1 MDQPHDGP
9 EPIDPHDAYIASL
22 DRPVAVC
29 VDGKMVWTEADKE
42 SPAVALSRYFAALP
56 PPEPAEP
63 EVMEVGKVRFTRV
76 AGDVWSMGVIGSDL
90 TMEVRLEPMPAI
102 KRADPNAK
110 PALAGL
116 TRTACSPRKGPGW
129 CDE

>member
-1 MDQPHDGP
+1 MC
-9 EPIDPHDAYIASL
+9 EPIDAYLASL

-29 VDGKMVWTEADKE
+29 VDGEMVWTEADKE
-42 SPAVALSRYFAALP
+42 SPAEALSRYFAALP

-76 AGDVWSMGVIGSDL
+76 AGDVWAMGVIGSDL

-116 TRTACSPRKGPGW
+116 TRTGGARKGPGW